1 MPQSLFFTI
10 KNLVP
15 DSRQEET
22 PNGNQKVDSQL
33 IKEWTNQ
40 VVELDTDDDL
50 RMEEEDLMCLS
61 NIADYF
67 FDEWTDQTG
76 WLFHE
81 LVVELPSNLK
91 TLLSEN
97 EGENQRIMEWFYPG
111 MFCPRNQVIQFV

>member
-1 MPQSLFFTI
+1 M
-10 KNLVP
+10 
-15 DSRQEET
+15 
-22 PNGNQKVDSQL
+22 
-33 IKEWTNQ
+33 IKEWANQ

-50 RMEEEDLMCLS
+50 RMEEDLMCLS

-97 EGENQRIMEWFYPG
+97 EEENQRIMEWFYPG